1 VTEPLL
7 LSLPLSVTLAALS
20 PPAQRLL
27 SPAAPPKMKEMAA
40 RGIAPGIKPG
50 EMIAVLLVLAE
61 SESASESVSV
71 AATAKKTLSALPDQ
85 LLAGALASD
94 LLPPVIDALS
104 KLYGDRHEVLEKL
117 LAMPRIELSTV
128 ADLARRGGEAVTE
141 LVATNEDRLL
151 KNPRIIELLYLNKST
166 RASTADR
173 LVDLAVR
180 NGVELTGISAWK
192 EASAALLGELIPEP
206 SEEPT
211 PDDVLFKETQEL
223 SEKLSGTAPEE
234 DTHLETP
241 QGAEVV
247 KDKFIPLYRRIAQMT
262 VSQKVRRAIVGS
274 REERM
279 LLVRDANRVVA
290 TAAVRSPLMQE
301 TEVVLIS
308 RNRNIS
314 DEVLRVL
321 ATTPE
326 WLKSYAVKKNLV
338 ENPKTPPTLA
348 ARLVQHLR
356 ESDLKQIA
364 KSKNVTGA
372 VQEAARRHLYRR
384 TT

>member
-1 VTEPLL
+1 
-7 LSLPLSVTLAALS
+7 
-20 PPAQRLL
+20 
-27 SPAAPPKMKEMAA
+27 MA
-40 RGIAPGIKPG
+40 I
-50 EMIAVLLVLAE
+50 EHAE
-61 SESASESVSV
+61 EE
-71 AATAKKTLSALPDQ
+71 
-85 LLAGALASD
+85 
-94 LLPPVIDALS
+94 
-104 KLYGDRHEVLEKL
+104 
-117 LAMPRIELSTV
+117 
-128 ADLARRGGEAVTE
+128 
-141 LVATNEDRLL
+141 RLL
-151 KNPRIIELLYLNKST
+151 KNSRLIELLYLNKST
-166 RASTADR
+166 RASTGDR

-192 EASAALLGELIPEP
+192 EASAAIEGELIPEP

-211 PDDVLFKETQEL
+211 PDDVLFQETQEL
-223 SEKLSGTAPEE
+223 SDKLSGSAPEE
-234 DTHLETP
+234 DTHTETP
-241 QGAEVV
+241 QGSEVV

-274 REERM
+274 KEERM
-279 LLVRDANRVVA
+279 LLVRDTNRVVA
-290 TAAVRSPLMQE
+290 TSAVRSPLMQE

-348 ARLVQHLR
+348 TRLVQHLR